1 LSRHPSRGLFRR
13 RRTLVAV
20 VFAGFASLLLPTA
33 HAEAAVSSHF
43 SLRLHETFTEGIPS
57 YRWGKYDG
65 PPGGTAYSVWDPSHV
80 QAYNGLALLRGYPD
94 GGQYVTGGFML
105 NSIAQ
110 TYGKYVV
117 RARFDRSASIQHCM
131 LLWPT
136 SGWPPEI
143 DFSEGPTSKGVM
155 ATSHWGSDNSQIHA
169 FKQVDMTQWHTYG
182 VEWTPTRLLFTIDGV
197 GWASMGGSAVP
208 HQAMKLAVQTEATSP
223 PSSSTGEVSMD
234 LADVYVW
241 SYS

>member
-1 LSRHPSRGLFRR
+1 
-13 RRTLVAV
+13 LVTSA
-20 VFAGFASLLLPTA
+20 FLPTA
-33 HAEAAVSSHF
+33 PAQAAVGSHF

-65 PPGGTAYSVWDPSHV
+65 QPSSTSYSTWSASHV
-80 QAYNGLALLRGYPD
+80 IASGGVAMLRGYYS
-94 GGQYVTGGFML
+94 GGRYVTGGFML

-117 RARFDRSASIQHCM
+117 RARFDRSTSVEHAM

-136 SGWPPEI
+136 SGWPPEV

-155 ATSHWGSDNSQIHA
+155 ATSHWGSSNSQMHA
-169 FKQVDMTQWHTYG
+169 FKAIDMRNWHTYG
-182 VEWTPTRLLFTIDGV
+182 VEWTPTRLVFTIDGRA
-197 GWASMGGSAVP
+197 WAVMTGAAVP
-208 HQAMKLAVQTEATSP
+208 HQTMKLAIQTVATSQ
-223 PSSSTGEVSMD
+223 PSTTGGEVRME

-241 SYS
+241 GYHS